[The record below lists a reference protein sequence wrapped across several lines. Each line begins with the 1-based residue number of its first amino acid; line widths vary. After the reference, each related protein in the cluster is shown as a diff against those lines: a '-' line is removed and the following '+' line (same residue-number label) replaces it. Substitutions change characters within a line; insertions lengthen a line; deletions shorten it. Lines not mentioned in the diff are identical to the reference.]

1 MVILNIITFFT
12 HFNLALGK
20 SAQLI
25 IHWYKLLNQ
34 SVTQLTTM
42 SLAVVFLL
50 NQYGV
55 RGKAYDWVQSY
66 LSNRELYLY
75 VSIVI
80 NWILSQSLVEY
91 LRDPFLGPCFFA
103 IY

>member
-20 SAQLI
+20 SVELI
-25 IHWYKLLNQ
+25 MYWYKLLNQ
-34 SVTQLTTM
+34 SVTQLTAM

-55 RGKAYDWVQSY
+55 RGKAYDWFQSY

-75 VSIVI
+75 VSMVI
-80 NWILSQSLVEY
+80 NLILSQSLVEY
-91 LRDPFLGPCFFA
+91 LSDPF
-103 IY
+103 